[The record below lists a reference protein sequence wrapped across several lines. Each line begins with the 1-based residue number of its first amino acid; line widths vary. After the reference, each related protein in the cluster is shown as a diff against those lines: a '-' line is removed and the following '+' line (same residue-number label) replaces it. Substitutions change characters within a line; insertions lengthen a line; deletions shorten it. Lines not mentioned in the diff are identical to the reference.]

1 MSGYLGYI
9 LRILLILRVVYILL
23 ILRVPY
29 ILYLCNL
36 CPIMSFAYDCRI
48 ILDDWIFVIFIICLS
63 FDSLSLVSRICR
75 WGFLKWLWLFKT
87 MGFNTKRISFWMIW
101 STPTW
106 GNLHIT
112 FRTLIFSDLS
122 PNHLIFDLYSWAKKK
137 MNVTNWRMLPG
148 QIITS
153 LVDLTTSDANSG
165 M

>member
-1 MSGYLGYI
+1 MTDHCFSIMIHMYKYKYLHTDMSGYFGYI

-75 WGFLKWLWLFKT
+75 WGFLK
-87 MGFNTKRISFWMIW
+87 MIMA
-101 STPTW
+101 
-106 GNLHIT
+106 L
-112 FRTLIFSDLS
+112 
-122 PNHLIFDLYSWAKKK
+122 
-137 MNVTNWRMLPG
+137 
-148 QIITS
+148 
-153 LVDLTTSDANSG
+153 
-165 M
+165 